1 MKAEQNLNGVKSPS
15 AFVKGMKVTGKIALA
30 LLAIAAVV
38 FVAYHDWITAL
49 AAGLLIFIFCYTD
62 LPRIIGDSWI
72 GRKIL
77 DPIGRSCS
85 WCWHKLLA
93 GLKWLYRVTGLRWL
107 CRMAGKGLKWVWRFL
122 TTPFRKIG
130 KRMTME
136 RRRSLEALIF
146 LAPWLIGLCLF
157 FIGPI
162 TTSIRLA
169 FSEITKMKGFEMG
182 FVALENFQ
190 YIFFYDINFVPM
202 FLQTVT
208 DTLLNTP
215 ICLVFSLVIAILI
228 NRPMRGRGF
237 FRAAFFIPVLL
248 GAGYVM
254 KQMLGMGADGTTITT
269 GIVVPELIADL
280 LGHQLT
286 EFLQSVLDRITVVL
300 WKSGVQ
306 IVLFLAGLQ
315 GISNSLYE
323 AARVDGATEWEM
335 FWKVTLPMISPVIL
349 MNLVYTIVAFFTDA
363 TNPIIDYIYQTSF
376 TNQQFGFGAAM
387 SWIYFAF
394 ALIMCG
400 VTMGVV
406 GRYVFISGGKE

>member
-1 MKAEQNLNGVKSPS
+1 MKKERTVKDVGQPS
-15 AFVKGMKVTGKIALA
+15 AFGKGMKILGKVALV
-30 LLAIAAVV
+30 LLAIAAVA
-38 FVAYHDWITAL
+38 FVAYHDWIAAVAAL
-49 AAGLLIFIFCYTD
+49 LLIWVFCYTD
-62 LPRIIGDSWI
+62 LPRIISQS
-72 GRKIL
+72 
-77 DPIGRSCS
+77 PIGRA
-85 WCWHKLLA
+85 WDFLTAPVARLLA
-93 GLKWLYRVTGLRWL
+93 KLAALVKQGLHWLGQMIAR
-107 CRMAGKGLKWVWRFL
+107 
-122 TTPFRKIG
+122 PFRRKDKTEKTG
-130 KRMTME
+130 RSPLKRFFTME
-136 RRRSLEALIF
+136 RRRSMEALIF

-162 TTSIRLA
+162 STSIRLA
-169 FSEITKMKGFEMG
+169 FSEIVKMNGFVMG
-182 FVALENFQ
+182 FVGLENFQ
-190 YIFFYDINFVPM
+190 HIFFYDINFVPM

-215 ICLVFSLVIAILI
+215 ICIVFSLVIAILI

-286 EFLQSVLDRITVVL
+286 DFLQGVLDRITVVL

-315 GISNSLYE
+315 GISTSLYE

-363 TNPIIDYIYQTSF
+363 TNPIIDYIYEMSF
-376 TNQQFGFGAAM
+376 TNQQFGYGAAM